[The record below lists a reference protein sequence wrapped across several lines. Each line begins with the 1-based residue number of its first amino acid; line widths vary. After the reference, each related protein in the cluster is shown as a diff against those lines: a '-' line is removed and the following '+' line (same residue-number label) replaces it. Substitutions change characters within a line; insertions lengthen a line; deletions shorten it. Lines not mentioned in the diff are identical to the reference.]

1 MGAMTDTPVS
11 PAKPTTSPQA
21 GTTPETKQPWLWN
34 VVLLDDQHHTYE
46 YVIRMVQQLFGHTL
60 DRAFSVA
67 LKVDKDGRAI
77 CLTTHK
83 EHAELK
89 RDQIHAFGRDPL
101 MMESRG
107 SMSAI
112 LEPAECDG
120 DDDDRKDGE
129 KD

>member
-1 MGAMTDTPVS
+1 MTDTPTK
-11 PAKPTTSPQA
+11 PAPSPQT
-21 GTTPETKQPWLWN
+21 GTKPDTKQPWLWN

-46 YVIRMVQQLFGHTL
+46 YVIRMMQQLFGHTVEK
-60 DRAFSVA
+60 AFTVA
-67 LKVDKDGRAI
+67 QRVDKDGRAI
-77 CLTTHK
+77 CITTHK

-101 MMESRG
+101 MAQSRG

-112 LEPAECDG
+112 LEPAECG
-120 DDDDRKDGE
+120 GEDDDHKDGE

>member
-1 MGAMTDTPVS
+1 MTDTPTS
-11 PAKPTTSPQA
+11 PAKPMTSPQA
-21 GTTPETKQPWLWN
+21 GTKPDTKQPWLWN

-60 DRAFSVA
+60 DRAFGVA